1 MKKISI
7 ALLILWIVIGGA
19 CMRGFNKEEKNS
31 IMLEM
36 DLLYSTYAVE
46 RDALSYVNKTT
57 NFYDSIKIQLAKTKL
72 KIDSLEAVFKDR
84 ASEDELY
91 EFRKYK
97 TRKQLELK
105 ASE

>member
-1 MKKISI
+1 MKKINI
-7 ALLILWIVIGGA
+7 ALLILVGIIGVY
-19 CMRGFNKEEKNS
+19 CMRGWNKEEKNS

-72 KIDSLEAVFKDR
+72 KIDSLDAVFKDQ
-84 ASEDELY
+84 ASQDELY

-97 TRKQLELK
+97 TRKLLELK
-105 ASE
+105 ASK